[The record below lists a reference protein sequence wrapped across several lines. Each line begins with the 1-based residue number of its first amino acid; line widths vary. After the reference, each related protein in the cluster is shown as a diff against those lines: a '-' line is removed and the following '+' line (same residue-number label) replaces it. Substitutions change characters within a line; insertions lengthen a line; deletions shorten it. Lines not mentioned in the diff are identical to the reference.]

1 MLLLTKEINLSHNI
15 YIYSIVPLNLFSFAT
30 NCELLDQIL
39 LMILNFVWS

>member
-1 MLLLTKEINLSHNI
+1 MLLLTKEINLSHN
-15 YIYSIVPLNLFSFAT
+15 YIRFLPLNLFSFAT